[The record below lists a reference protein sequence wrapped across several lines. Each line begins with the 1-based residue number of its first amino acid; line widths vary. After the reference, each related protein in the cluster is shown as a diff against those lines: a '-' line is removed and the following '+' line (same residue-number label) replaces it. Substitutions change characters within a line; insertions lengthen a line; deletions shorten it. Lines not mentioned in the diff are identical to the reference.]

1 MFTRSLHFKV
11 TAWYTLA
18 FAAIL
23 FIFSTIVY
31 QNFKYSLIKN
41 LDDLLK
47 SKAESIDDL
56 IDSQNGDRLEGASG
70 SEFLKSVKSVV
81 QEERDDDNAFV
92 QILSSRG
99 EMLDYSNKYT
109 AQIIPRVVIDSAL
122 LKGDIQVKNV
132 KSPLIGNSYEKLRV
146 LTMPILKD
154 GKITYIIQVE
164 EYLRPV
170 YVTLHKLK
178 TVLYLFL
185 PLALFFAVL
194 IGSFLTRIAL
204 NPVGQIAKTM
214 RQITTENLQ
223 ERIQI
228 PNADNEIRILAD
240 TFNGMLTRLEKTFL
254 TQKQFIQDI
263 SHELRTPLTA
273 MRGKQEVALKKDRTV
288 KEYESVL
295 EVNLEEIDRMSHLVE
310 DLLVLIKIEAQGTAL
325 KIASI
330 DLAVLIERVLNG
342 IMVLAQEKHITINS
356 SLTEGIT
363 VKGNDTQ
370 ISRVVLNILDNAIK
384 YTLIN
389 GQVEIKLFKEDSLA
403 KILIT
408 NTGPGIAPH
417 ELSRIFDRFYR
428 ADQSRNSPG
437 FGLGLSIAQS
447 IITAHQGTIEV
458 ESQLAKQT
466 IFTVTLPL
474 YPFAL

>member
-23 FIFSTIVY
+23 FIFSAFMY
-31 QNFKYSLIKN
+31 QNFKSSLIEN
-41 LDDLLK
+41 LDNLLK

-56 IDSQNGDRLEGASG
+56 IDSHNTDKSSG
-70 SEFLKSVKSVV
+70 MLSPEFLTGVKSVV

-92 QILSSRG
+92 QIFGSHG
-99 EMLDYSNKYT
+99 EILDYSNKYI
-109 AQIIPRVVIDSAL
+109 AQIMPSIEITSVL
-122 LKGDIQVKNV
+122 LKGNIQIKNV
-132 KSPLIGNSYEKLRV
+132 KSPLMGNSYEKLRV
-146 LTMPILKD
+146 LAMPILRN
-154 GKITYIIQVE
+154 GKIAYIIQVE

-178 TVLYLFL
+178 TVLFLFL

-194 IGSFLTRIAL
+194 IGLFLTKIAL
-204 NPVGQIAKTM
+204 NPVDRIAKTM

-223 ERIQI
+223 ERIQM
-228 PNADNEIRILAD
+228 PNADNEIKILAD
-240 TFNGMLTRLEKTFL
+240 TFNGMLTRLEKAFI

-273 MRGKQEVALKKDRTV
+273 MRGKQEVALKKERTI
-288 KEYESVL
+288 KEYKSVL
-295 EVNLEEIDRMSHLVE
+295 EVNLEEIDKLSQLVE
-310 DLLVLIKIEAQGTAL
+310 DLLVLIKIEAQGMPPKVT
-325 KIASI
+325 SI
-330 DLAVLIERVLNG
+330 DLAVLIKKVLNG
-342 IMVLAQEKHITINS
+342 IMILAQKKHITINS
-356 SLTEGIT
+356 LLPEGIM
-363 VKGNDTQ
+363 VKGNDSQ
-370 ISRVVLNILDNAIK
+370 INRVILNILDNAIK
-384 YTLIN
+384 YTPIN

-403 KILIT
+403 RILIAD
-408 NTGPGIAPH
+408 TGPGIAPN
-417 ELSRIFDRFYR
+417 ELARIFDRFYR

-447 IITAHQGTIEV
+447 IISAHQGTIEV
-458 ESQLAKQT
+458 ESQIGKQT

-474 YPFAL
+474 KPSS